1 MRTAIV
7 VGSGAGGAT
16 VARELQGPFE
26 VTVLEAGRPFRR
38 LGLERATVERLR
50 DSRVL
55 FDPRLI
61 RAVFPAMQVRRTGDM
76 YLVNGIGVGG
86 TTPMATG
93 NGIRAD
99 GAIRALGID
108 LDPEFDQISR
118 EIHLSTVHQARWHP
132 TTRRLFASCAELD
145 LDPRPIPKMTT
156 GQAAC
161 RHCGRC
167 VLGCPYGAKWDSRRY
182 LDEAVARGARLVTG
196 CRVERL
202 AVRDG
207 RVTGVVSRGPLGR
220 RRDTADLVVLAAGGL
235 GTPAILQRSG
245 IACEPRLFVDPVL
258 TVAARW
264 PDAWQCHE
272 LEMPFVVQRDHY
284 ILSPYFDWF
293 SFLVRPTWR
302 RPAKDL
308 VGIMIKLADEPGGW
322 VSGPRVHKTLTDLDR
337 RRLAE
342 GVALATE
349 ILGRFGAAA
358 EDVVLGA
365 VNAGHPGGMLPLT
378 RESAASFHDARLPGN
393 LYVADASL
401 FPESLGNPPILTIVA
416 MAKRI
421 GRLLADE
428 IPSGQRTATVRSA
441 GRPWPVRSST
451 AAEVTRSP

>member
-1 MRTAIV
+1 
-7 VGSGAGGAT
+7 
-16 VARELQGPFE
+16 
-26 VTVLEAGRPFRR
+26 
-38 LGLERATVERLR
+38 
-50 DSRVL
+50 
-55 FDPRLI
+55 
-61 RAVFPAMQVRRTGDM
+61 
-76 YLVNGIGVGG
+76 VGG

-108 LDPEFDQISR
+108 LDPEFEQIGR
-118 EIHLSTVHQARWHP
+118 EIHLSTAHQARWHT
-132 TTRRLFASCAELD
+132 TTRRLFEACAELG

-182 LDEAVARGARLVTG
+182 LDQAIARGASLVTG

-202 AVRDG
+202 AVRGG

-220 RRDTADLVVLAAGGL
+220 REHPADLVVLAAGGL
-235 GTPAILQRSG
+235 GSPAILQRSG

-258 TVAARW
+258 CVAARW
-264 PDAWQCHE
+264 PDAWQRHE

-293 SFLVRPTWR
+293 SFLVNPTWR
-302 RPAKDL
+302 HPAKDL
-308 VGIMIKLADEPGGW
+308 VGMMVKLADEPGGS
-322 VSGPRVHKTLTDLDR
+322 VTGPRIRKTLTDLDR
-337 RRLAE
+337 RRLAD
-342 GVALATE
+342 GVTLATDV
-349 ILGRFGAAA
+349 LGHFGAAPG
-358 EDVVLGA
+358 DVILGT

-378 RESAASFHDARLPGN
+378 RDCAASFHDDRLPDN
-393 LYVADASL
+393 VYVADASL

-421 GRLLADE
+421 GRLLVGE
-428 IPSGQRTATVRSA
+428 VRTARLMRAVVQSQR
-441 GRPWPVRSST
+441 R
-451 AAEVTRSP
+451 